1 MRLDVSLYVL
11 FMRLYISIYAFL
23 TRLPDRFW
31 TSLWGFDEA
40 WCQLLRLFR
49 GQMPACMF
57 SRGLDVSFGVFLG
70 GLISALTFFMRLDI
84 TLFTFFYEAWW
95 QVFFKFRY
103 YEAWYKHLCS
113 FMRWGLRSMFCLFD
127 ETSCQPLS
135 FCDVKFTD
143 KKLKQKAFFF
153 VFVFSYYNHTIFT
166 CFLFVSPT
174 FPLFWSFQ
182 DKKGK
187 KKNNKREG

>member
-1 MRLDVSLYVL
+1 
-11 FMRLYISIYAFL
+11 
-23 TRLPDRFW
+23 
-31 TSLWGFDEA
+31 
-40 WCQLLRLFR
+40 
-49 GQMPACMF
+49 
-57 SRGLDVSFGVFLG
+57 
-70 GLISALTFFMRLDI
+70 
-84 TLFTFFYEAWW
+84 
-95 QVFFKFRY
+95 
-103 YEAWYKHLCS
+103 
-113 FMRWGLRSMFCLFD
+113 MFCLFD

-143 KKLKQKAFFF
+143 KKLKQKAFVF